1 MDFSK
6 LNLEFANMQKTVEDY
21 NKMITLINA
30 RIKDNLRTVSKY
42 ETKMKNTKNKLEKGL
57 AHLYITSIKCETE
70 FLESL
75 VKEEKT
81 NVSAVRIRQ
90 RPLPNS
96 KIGVSLSGE
105 TLS

>member
-21 NKMITLINA
+21 NKIITLINM
-30 RIKDNLRTVSKY
+30 R
-42 ETKMKNTKNKLEKGL
+42 KNTKNKLEKDL

-75 VKEEKT
+75 VKEDKNNERESGNTK
-81 NVSAVRIRQ
+81 NV
-90 RPLPNS
+90 
-96 KIGVSLSGE
+96 
-105 TLS
+105 

>member
-42 ETKMKNTKNKLEKGL
+42 ETKMKNKKNKLEKDL

-75 VKEEKT
+75 VKEKNNERESGNTK
-81 NVSAVRIRQ
+81 NVVYEEEIKE
-90 RPLPNS
+90 LD
-96 KIGVSLSGE
+96 ITME
-105 TLS
+105 M

>member
-21 NKMITLINA
+21 NK
-30 RIKDNLRTVSKY
+30 
-42 ETKMKNTKNKLEKGL
+42 KNTKNKLEKDL

-81 NVSAVRIRQ
+81 NERE
-90 RPLPNS
+90 
-96 KIGVSLSGE
+96 SGN
-105 TLS
+105 TKNV

>member
-21 NKMITLINA
+21 NKIITLINM

-42 ETKMKNTKNKLEKGL
+42 ETKMKNTKNKLEKDL
-57 AHLYITSIKCETE
+57 SHLYITSIKCETE

-81 NVSAVRIRQ
+81 NERE
-90 RPLPNS
+90 
-96 KIGVSLSGE
+96 SGN
-105 TLS
+105 TKNV

>member
-21 NKMITLINA
+21 NKIIVSINTK
-30 RIKDNLRTVSKY
+30 IKDNLRTISKY
-42 ETKMKNTKNKLEKGL
+42 ETKIKKTKNKLEKEM

-81 NVSAVRIRQ
+81 NERE
-90 RPLPNS
+90 
-96 KIGVSLSGE
+96 SGNIKNV
-105 TLS
+105 